1 MAKFVEKITL
11 GIDVAK
17 DEHVIYNW
25 QTGEIIKLANER
37 SVIKAWLK
45 TFHGP
50 VQIAIEPTSHYHL
63 VMIEEAHALGY
74 EVYLINPRQLVHYR
88 QAVNVRNKT
97 DALDAWL
104 LARYLEHEGSQLRLF
119 KPQDPRAQR
128 LWQLILRRSTVVK
141 SRQQLRQSLA
151 DVQLPIKALLTQ
163 FQQLLDRI
171 DRQVIVLIKELNWWS
186 DYLYCLS
193 MPGIGSGNASALVA
207 AYHRGAFASC
217 DAFISYL
224 GLDVRIRESGYFKG
238 RRKLTKRGE
247 PELRRLL
254 YCASHPARQ
263 YHRFAEYYQMQ
274 LEKGLSKT
282 AARVILSR
290 KLARIAFTLMRN
302 EEMFM
307 KH

>member
-1 MAKFVEKITL
+1 MAKTVTKITL

-17 DEHVIYNW
+17 DKHYIYNW
-25 QTGEIIKLANER
+25 QTGELTTLANER

-45 TFHGP
+45 AFHGP

-74 EVYLINPRQLVHYR
+74 EVYPINPRQLVHYR

-104 LARYLEHEGSQLRLF
+104 LARYLEHEGNQLRPF

-128 LWQLILRRSTVVK
+128 LWQLILRRATLVK
-141 SRQQLRQSLA
+141 SRQQIRQSLSGIRM
-151 DVQLPIKALLTQ
+151 PIKDLLTG
-163 FQQLLDRI
+163 FQKVLDRI
-171 DRQVIVLIKELNWWS
+171 DRQVIALIRELGWWS
-186 DYLYCLS
+186 DYLYCHS
-193 MPGIGSGNASALVA
+193 IPGIGDGNASALVA

-217 DAFISYL
+217 DAFICYL
-224 GLDVRIRESGYFKG
+224 GLDVRIRESGYYKG
-238 RRKLTKRGE
+238 KRKLTKRGE

-254 YCASHPARQ
+254 FCASHPARKCQ
-263 YHRFAEYYQMQ
+263 RFADYYQRQ
-274 LEKGLSKT
+274 LEKGLSKI

-290 KLARIAFTLMRN
+290 KLARIAFALMRK
-302 EEMFM
+302 EEMFV
-307 KH
+307 K

>member
-1 MAKFVEKITL
+1 MAKPVEKSTL
-11 GIDVAK
+11 GIDVSK
-17 DEHVIYNW
+17 DKHDIYNW
-25 QTGEIIKLANER
+25 QTDKLTTLVNER
-37 SVIKAWLK
+37 SAIKTFLK
-45 TFHGP
+45 AFHGP

-97 DALDAWL
+97 DPLDAWL
-104 LARYLEHEGSQLRLF
+104 LARYLEREGSQLRPF

-128 LWQLILRRSTVVK
+128 LWCLILRRATLVK
-141 SRQQLRQSLA
+141 SRQQIRQSMSGI
-151 DVQLPIKALLTQ
+151 QLPIKDLLTG
-163 FQQLLDRI
+163 FQKVLARI
-171 DRQVIVLIKELNWWS
+171 DRQVIALIKELNWWS
-186 DYLYCLS
+186 DYLYCHS
-193 MPGIGSGNASALVA
+193 IPGIGDGNASALVA
-207 AYHRGAFASC
+207 AYHRGSFAGS

-238 RRKLTKRGE
+238 KRKLTKRGE

-254 YCASHPARQ
+254 FCASQGARSYRLFAD
-263 YHRFAEYYQMQ
+263 YHQRQ
-274 LEKGLSKT
+274 LDKGLSKI

-290 KLARIAFTLMRN
+290 KLARIAFTLMRK
-302 EEMFM
+302 EEMFI

>member
-1 MAKFVEKITL
+1 MAKPVEKITL
-11 GIDVAK
+11 GIDVSK
-17 DEHVIYNW
+17 DKHDIYNW
-25 QTGEIIKLANER
+25 QTDKLTTLVNER
-37 SVIKAWLK
+37 SAIKTFLK
-45 TFHGP
+45 AFHGP

-97 DALDAWL
+97 DPLDAWL
-104 LARYLEHEGSQLRLF
+104 LARYLEREGSQLRPF

-128 LWQLILRRSTVVK
+128 LWCLILRRATLVK
-141 SRQQLRQSLA
+141 SRQQIRQSMSGI
-151 DVQLPIKALLTQ
+151 QLPIKDLLTG
-163 FQQLLDRI
+163 FQKVLARI
-171 DRQVIVLIKELNWWS
+171 DRQVIALIKELNWWS
-186 DYLYCLS
+186 DYLYCHS
-193 MPGIGSGNASALVA
+193 IPGIGDGNASALVA
-207 AYHRGAFASC
+207 AYHRGSFAGS

-238 RRKLTKRGE
+238 KRKLTKRGE

-254 YCASHPARQ
+254 FCASQGARSYRLFAD
-263 YHRFAEYYQMQ
+263 YHQRQ
-274 LEKGLSKT
+274 LDKGLSKI

-290 KLARIAFTLMRN
+290 KLARIAFTLMRK
-302 EEMFM
+302 EEMFI